1 MTEQVKFTSSHKI
14 LILALIVAAIA
25 CYFLLAP
32 YINSIVMAF
41 VTSILLLPIHNR
53 LESKFPNHS
62 NTIAL
67 LSCILLTFIIV
78 LPLLLVFGAI
88 VQQGSLFSQNL
99 YSWVTGNGIQDTL
112 QHPIVSNGL
121 RILND
126 YLPFDAIEPNQIV
139 EKVAQLATSLGS
151 SLVGASAQI
160 LGEATNFLISFF
172 LMLFVL
178 FFFLRDREKLI
189 NALRHIL
196 PLSRSQEDRIL
207 NEIEQVSKSAVLGS
221 FLTAIAQGAAG
232 GLGMWMAGFSGLFW
246 GTMMGFASFIPV
258 VGTALIWV
266 PATIYLIIVDETFWA
281 VFLAIWSVAFVG
293 SIDNFLRPMLMQ
305 GSSGMSTLLVFFS
318 LLGGI
323 HLFGLIGLIYGPLIF
338 AITIVLFNIYETEF
352 KDFLDA
358 QDQS

>member
-14 LILALIVAAIA
+14 LIIALIVAAIA

-126 YLPFDAIEPNQIV
+126 Y
-139 EKVAQLATSLGS
+139 
-151 SLVGASAQI
+151 
-160 LGEATNFLISFF
+160 
-172 LMLFVL
+172 
-178 FFFLRDREKLI
+178 
-189 NALRHIL
+189 
-196 PLSRSQEDRIL
+196 
-207 NEIEQVSKSAVLGS
+207 
-221 FLTAIAQGAAG
+221 
-232 GLGMWMAGFSGLFW
+232 
-246 GTMMGFASFIPV
+246 
-258 VGTALIWV
+258 
-266 PATIYLIIVDETFWA
+266 
-281 VFLAIWSVAFVG
+281 
-293 SIDNFLRPMLMQ
+293 
-305 GSSGMSTLLVFFS
+305 
-318 LLGGI
+318 
-323 HLFGLIGLIYGPLIF
+323 
-338 AITIVLFNIYETEF
+338 
-352 KDFLDA
+352 
-358 QDQS
+358 